1 MAKAKAKNY
10 LLKTITIESVPEIG
24 LNLTVVPVVP
34 EVALIDCDS
43 VIFPSLLREKKTYGN
58 PRFGD
63 IHQLVVVGV
72 GHVEL
77 ARCEFRVVASRV
89 QFLNVFL
96 DLRFIRLSTQAD
108 ELLTNL
114 ATVFHFGLGRLLD

>member
-43 VIFPSLLREKKTYGN
+43 VIFPSLLREKKHTE
-58 PRFGD
+58 
-63 IHQLVVVGV
+63 I
-72 GHVEL
+72 L
-77 ARCEFRVVASRV
+77 ASVTS
-89 QFLNVFL
+89 
-96 DLRFIRLSTQAD
+96 ISSW
-108 ELLTNL
+108 
-114 ATVFHFGLGRLLD
+114 